1 MNKAYLLTG
10 GNLGDRWHNLSKA
23 RQFIATDCGE
33 IAAASAVYQTAA
45 WGVQDQP
52 DFYNQVLAVA
62 TPLSPQQLMQQVLL
76 IEEKMGRK
84 REIKM
89 GPRIIDIDILLYND
103 EVIREPQLT
112 VPHERLQLRRF
123 VLTPLA
129 EIAPDVVHP
138 ILHKTIAQLLRECT
152 DPLNV
157 NKIQ

>member
-10 GNLGDRWHNLSKA
+10 GNLGDRWDNLLKA
-23 RQFIATDCGE
+23 RQFIEAECGE
-33 IAAASAVYQTAA
+33 IAAMSAVYQTAA
-45 WGVQDQP
+45 WGMQDQP

-62 TPLSPQQLMQQVLL
+62 TPLSPQQLMRQVLL
-76 IEEKMGRK
+76 IEEKMGR
-84 REIKM
+84 RRAVKM

-103 EVIREPQLT
+103 EVIHEPQLSI
-112 VPHERLQLRRF
+112 PHERLQLRRF

-138 ILHKTIAQLLRECT
+138 VLRKTIAQLLRECS
-152 DPLNV
+152 DPLSV